1 MINCCAKF
9 IFVQSLVCWERR
21 TQKDK
26 YGKGNKKVCKIVER
40 HTGHQFLHG
49 PETSPKGL
57 QNIAK

>member
-1 MINCCAKF
+1 VQNSYSYNLW
-9 IFVQSLVCWERR
+9 FVGREEHK
-21 TQKDK
+21 KDK